1 MNKLLH
7 RLGTVVL
14 VAVTLA
20 VGGWLT
26 HLNENWSVDRP
37 FEVRGEFAQPVSGRQ
52 FTATGV
58 RVRCAAKL
66 KLGEA
71 ILDTQGVWVIAKIRA
86 VAIGRTSYI
95 GWAALRDGQGRTY
108 LTSDR
113 LQQFTLNHPLQPG
126 IPVEGEIVFEVPADA
141 AGDLTL
147 LLAKNPLE
155 QEMDSMI
162 AIPLPISDVSAVL
175 SDPVPAPVYLPKAVA

>member
-1 MNKLLH
+1 MRKLPH
-7 RLGTVVL
+7 RLGTLALVV
-14 VAVTLA
+14 VTLA
-20 VGGWLT
+20 VGGYLLWLD
-26 HLNENWSVDRP
+26 ENWTQDRP
-37 FEVRGEFAQPVSGRQ
+37 FETAGAFAEPVPGRL

-86 VAIGRTSYI
+86 VAADRTSRI
-95 GWAALRDGQGRTY
+95 GWAALRDGRGRTF

-113 LQQFTLNHPLQPG
+113 LQQFMLNHPLQPG

-147 LLAKNPLE
+147 LLAKNSLE

-162 AIPLPISDVSAVL
+162 AIPLPISDVSKVL
-175 SDPVPAPVYLPKAVA
+175 SDPTPAPVYLPKAVA